1 MVDDEFNELV
11 KHKFA
16 ELERKHGRV
25 PTIPE
30 LATALGVDSRMLARK
45 LRKAIATLGTET
57 QTEGTS
63 AFKSTLSEL
72 LSGDILIKGVPGF
85 MDLNML
91 VEQAKHDRQGFSE
104 MRWAVEDREYCL
116 LINFDTSGIYW
127 SLHSNRGREFQRV
140 TNDISDICTL
150 LEAIAKSEE
159 VDKSLLSHMSGEPV
173 PYEYPELPGPE
184 YQDPIP
190 AQNLPPNVLPF
201 RKPYQ
206 HSED

>member
-11 KHKFA
+11 KRKFA
-16 ELERKHGRV
+16 EWERKHGRV

-30 LATALGVDSRMLARK
+30 LASALGVDSRMLARK

-57 QTEGTS
+57 QIEGTS

-104 MRWAVEDREYCL
+104 MRWSVEDREYCL
-116 LINFDTSGIYW
+116 LIHFDKSGIYW

-140 TNDISDICTL
+140 TNEIADICTL
-150 LEAIAKSEE
+150 LEAIAKNEE
-159 VDKSLLSHMSGEPV
+159 VDKSLLSHMSGEPE
-173 PYEYPELPGPE
+173 PLELEREDLP

-190 AQNLPPNVLPF
+190 QEDLPPNVFAF